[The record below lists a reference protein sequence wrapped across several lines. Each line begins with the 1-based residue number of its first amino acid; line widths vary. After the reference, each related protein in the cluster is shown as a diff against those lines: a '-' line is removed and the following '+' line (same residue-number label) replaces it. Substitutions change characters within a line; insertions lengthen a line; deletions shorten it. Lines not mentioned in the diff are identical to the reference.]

1 MEQSAHVNL
10 NHMICPAV
18 LDPFQ
23 GGNYRLIAC
32 LHQAFLCSFVSK
44 FLIYMFGQTI
54 GDDNVNDDCN
64 NKSTENIDD
73 MGKCSM
79 TLSSTQTNQ
88 NVAGNSKYS
97 GENHWNTDGDN
108 NAGFPTNNSNSADD
122 PSTKKTT

>member
-32 LHQAFLCSFVSK
+32 LHQAFLCPFVSK

-54 GDDNVNDDCN
+54 ADDNVNDDCN
-64 NKSTENIDD
+64 NKSTE
-73 MGKCSM
+73 
-79 TLSSTQTNQ
+79 SSTQTNQ